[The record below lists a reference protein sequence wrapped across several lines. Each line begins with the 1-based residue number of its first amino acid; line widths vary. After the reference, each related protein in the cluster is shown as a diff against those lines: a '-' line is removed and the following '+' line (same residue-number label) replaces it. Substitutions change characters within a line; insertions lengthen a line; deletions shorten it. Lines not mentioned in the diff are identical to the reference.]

1 MNHYFKFDSS
11 SKTMKLTALTRYEME
26 QLVHDDDE
34 RAAIIFA

>member
-11 SKTMKLTALTRYEME
+11 SKIMKLTALTRCEME
-26 QLVHDDDE
+26 QLVRDDE

>member
-11 SKTMKLTALTRYEME
+11 SKTMKLRALTRYEME
-26 QLVHDDDE
+26 QLVHDDE

>member
-11 SKTMKLTALTRYEME
+11 SKIMKLTALVRYEME
-26 QLVHDDDE
+26 QLVRDDE

>member
-11 SKTMKLTALTRYEME
+11 SKTMKLTAQTRYEME
-26 QLVHDDDE
+26 QLVHDDE